1 MLQLFADSNVVS
13 GMYNE
18 KEVGMA
24 QHRFEDSENPRAG
37 APMNSDPFGQPMNDP
52 DRTNQGAFE
61 QLIND
66 PDMPRYG
73 IPMSEEDFERL
84 ISDETDERYELIAG
98 RVYNMTGSS
107 PQHSDLAGQ
116 IEFFLRLQLGRK
128 GPCRVH
134 HEQYVAIPGTTPLCP
149 DVVLTC
155 DPVDRDRDKRSKP
168 FRIQSPRLIVEILS
182 PSTKKRDRNYK
193 FARYKTC
200 PTLELYLLVSQ
211 DKPLVEVY
219 RRANDWQQEDF
230 AAGQTIS
237 LAPLDLFLNIDEIY
251 EGVF

>member
-1 MLQLFADSNVVS
+1 
-13 GMYNE
+13 
-18 KEVGMA
+18 MA

-37 APMNSDPFGQPMNDP
+37 APMNSDPFGQSMNDP
-52 DRTNQGAFE
+52 DTMREAFE

-98 RVYNMTGSS
+98 RVYDMTGSS
-107 PQHSDLAGQ
+107 PKHSGLAAR
-116 IEFFLRLQLGRK
+116 IDFRLNSQLGFS
-128 GPCRVH
+128 GPCQTHR
-134 HEQYVAIPGTTPLCP
+134 EQYVAIPDSTPLCP

-155 DPVDRDRDKRSKP
+155 NPADWDEDKIARP
-168 FRIQSPRLIVEILS
+168 FRIRFPRLVIEILS

-211 DKPLVEVY
+211 DQPLVEVY
-219 RRANDWQQEDF
+219 RRANNWQQEDF
-230 AAGQTIS
+230 TAGQTIS
-237 LAPLDLFLNIDEIY
+237 MAPLDLILNIDEIY
-251 EGVF
+251 EGIF